1 MTKYEHLD
9 GKLLCLLFKTEHLLD
24 QLLNIGL
31 ILNTTEFVD
40 DSLCQS
46 IEDIFEYIHL
56 SRESLIN

>member
-1 MTKYEHLD
+1 MTKIEHLD
-9 GKLLCLLFKTEHLLD
+9 GKLFSLLFKTEHLLD

-46 IEDIFEYIHL
+46 IEDLFEYIIL